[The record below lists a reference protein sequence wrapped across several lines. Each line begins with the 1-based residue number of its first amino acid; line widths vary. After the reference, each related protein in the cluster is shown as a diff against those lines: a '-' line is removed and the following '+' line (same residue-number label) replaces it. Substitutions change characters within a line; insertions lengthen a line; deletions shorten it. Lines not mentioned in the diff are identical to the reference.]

1 MAGTRLERCYLTRGN
16 QSISVSITMADG
28 RYGVWRIICIGN
40 YILMNL
46 FRKIV
51 A

>member
-16 QSISVSITMADG
+16 QSTMADG